1 MKPQGS
7 EGGFQGD
14 SYFYFLLLLLVKLL
28 LMAARKQKR
37 LSRRST
43 ASSCTRFTLVADPL
57 VCLTLVGHQCHQP
70 SAGQVFP
77 VRLGSEAHSGARQIL
92 RSISFHTRS
101 QHYR

>member
-43 ASSCTRFTLVADPL
+43 ASCTRFTLVADPL

-101 QHYR
+101 QHHR